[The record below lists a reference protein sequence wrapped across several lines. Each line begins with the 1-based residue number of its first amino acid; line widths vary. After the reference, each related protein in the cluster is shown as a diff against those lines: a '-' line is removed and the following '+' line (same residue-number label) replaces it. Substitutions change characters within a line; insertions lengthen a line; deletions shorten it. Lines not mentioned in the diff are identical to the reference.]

1 MSGAGDSAGAVLA
14 TLADGHF
21 HSGES
26 LAKVLGISRSAV
38 WKHVQQ
44 LADFELDVF
53 RVPGKGY
60 RLAAPLELLDAARIR
75 GMLTPD
81 IRQRLNALDVLRSV
95 DSTNNWLRD
104 RPERT
109 PAVCLAEVQ
118 RAGRGRRGREWI
130 SPFGSNLYMSLAWEF
145 DELPPGFTALGMV
158 AAIAAVRALQETGVS
173 AAAVKWPNDLVA
185 AGRKLGGILVD
196 LQGEAPSQMR
206 AVIGIGVNVRMPE
219 RASGRIDQAWTD
231 LATLTEDAPPARN
244 RLAAALVN
252 QLCRALEVFG
262 DQGFTAFREDWRT
275 LDAIAGRDVVLQQH
289 DRRIHGVALGVD
301 QDGAL
306 LLSSAG
312 ATRRFVSG
320 DISLRVRDA
329 SNN

>member
-1 MSGAGDSAGAVLA
+1 MSGAGDSTGAILA

-26 LAKVLGISRSAV
+26 LARVLGISRSAV

-44 LADFELDVF
+44 LAEFELDVF

-60 RLAAPLELLDAARIR
+60 RLATPLELLDPARIR
-75 GMLTPD
+75 SALTSGTA
-81 IRQRLNALDVLRSV
+81 QRLTALEVLRTV
-95 DSTNNWLRD
+95 DSTNNWLGG

-130 SPFGSNLYMSLAWEF
+130 SPFGANLYMSLAWEF

-158 AAIAAVRALQETGVS
+158 AAIAVVRALQALEVS
-173 AAAVKWPNDLVA
+173 AAAVKWPNDLIA
-185 AGRKLGGILVD
+185 NGRKLGGILVD
-196 LQGEAPSQMR
+196 LHGEAPTRMR
-206 AVIGIGVNVRMPE
+206 AVIGVGVNVRMP
-219 RASGRIDQAWTD
+219 ASASNRIDQEWTD
-231 LATLTEDAPPARN
+231 LMALSGGVPPGRN
-244 RLAAALVN
+244 RLAAEIVN
-252 QLCRALEVFG
+252 QLCEALEVFG
-262 DQGFTAFREDWRT
+262 EQGFAAFREDWRT
-275 LDAIAGRDVVLQQH
+275 LDAIAGRDVVLEQH
-289 DRRIHGVALGVD
+289 DRRIQGTALGVD

-312 ATRRFVSG
+312 GTKRFVSG
-320 DISLRVRDA
+320 DISLRVQT
-329 SNN
+329 